1 MPLSV
6 SRDLQGMNQDYV
18 NRALMAYELADA
30 QEQLNE
36 IVERFT
42 PDAEINES
50 DLRVWFA
57 HLYGHLNS
65 AWNTRHCSQQDQ
77 DLADGK
83 QLDKWKQ
90 FPTDID
96 PI

>member
-1 MPLSV
+1 ML
-6 SRDLQGMNQDYV
+6 MNNDYV
-18 NRALMAYELADA
+18 NRALIAYDLTDA

-42 PDAEINES
+42 PDAEIDEN

-57 HLYGHLNS
+57 HLYGHINS
-65 AWNTRHCSQQDQ
+65 AWNARHCSTEDR
-77 DLADGK
+77 DSANGK

>member
-1 MPLSV
+1 
-6 SRDLQGMNQDYV
+6 MNQDYET
-18 NRALMAYELADA
+18 RASMAYELADA

-42 PDAEINES
+42 PGAEIDEN

-57 HLYGHLNS
+57 HLYGHLNA
-65 AWNTRHCSQQDQ
+65 AWNKRNSSAKDL

-83 QLDKWKQ
+83 QLDRWKR
-90 FPTDID
+90 FPRDID